1 MKLSTKDMAL
11 VAMFTSLTAIGA
23 FISIPLGPVPITLQS
38 LFVILS
44 GLILGPKLGALSQI
58 VYILLGLVGAPIFS
72 GFTGG
77 PQSVM
82 APSFGFVIGF
92 IFAAY
97 LVGRIA
103 HMDNKLSPKRIW
115 IGSLVGSLV
124 IYLFGLPYMYYMLNI
139 IMGNQFSFLN
149 IMQMGCFMFL
159 PGDLAKLIIS
169 SLVGIKILPILNSL
183 GLIGNLSGIKNN

>member
-82 APSFGFVIGF
+82 APSFGFIIGF
-92 IFAAY
+92 VFAAY
-97 LVGRIA
+97 VVGKIA
-103 HMDNKLSPKRIW
+103 HSNNELSTKKVW

-159 PGDLAKLIIS
+159 PGDLAKLVIA

-183 GLIGNLSGIKNN
+183 GFVSN

>member
-58 VYILLGLVGAPIFS
+58 VYILLGLIGAPIFS

-82 APSFGFVIGF
+82 APSFGFIIGF
-92 IFAAY
+92 VFAAY
-97 LVGRIA
+97 AVGKIA
-103 HMDNKLSPKRIW
+103 HSEDNLSPKNIW
-115 IGSLVGSLV
+115 IGSLVGSVV

-139 IMGNQFSFLN
+139 VMMKGLSFLN
-149 IMQMGCFMFL
+149 IMKIGCFMFL
-159 PGDLAKLIIS
+159 PGDFIKLIIS
-169 SLVGIKILPILNSL
+169 STVAIKTLPILSKAGFRTNSY
-183 GLIGNLSGIKNN
+183 IKNN

>member
-23 FISIPLGPVPITLQS
+23 FISIPFGPVPITLQS

-77 PQSVM
+77 PQSIM
-82 APSFGFVIGF
+82 APSFGFIIGF
-92 IFAAY
+92 VFAAY
-97 LVGRIA
+97 LVGKIA
-103 HMDNKLSPKRIW
+103 HSNNNLSAKRIW

-139 IMGNQFSFLN
+139 VMGNEFSFMN

-159 PGDLAKLIIS
+159 PGDFLKFVIS
-169 SLVGIKILPILNSL
+169 SLSGIKILPLLNNL
-183 GLIGNLSGIKNN
+183 GFISNAKNN

>member
-58 VYILLGLVGAPIFS
+58 VYILLGLVGVPIFS

-77 PQSVM
+77 FQSIM
-82 APSFGFVIGF
+82 APSFGFIIGF

-97 LVGRIA
+97 LVGKIA
-103 HMDNKLSPKRIW
+103 HRDNQISLKGIW

-124 IYLFGLPYMYYMLNI
+124 IYLFGLPYMYYMLNV
-139 IMGNQFSFLN
+139 IMGNRFSFLN
-149 IMQMGCFMFL
+149 IMQMGCFLFL
-159 PGDLAKLIIS
+159 PGDLAKLILA
-169 SLVGIKILPILNSL
+169 SLVGIRILPVLNSL
-183 GLIGNLSGIKNN
+183 GFQSN